1 MTAGQMLTFTRHSPQ
16 LFLQLG
22 VLATDDAFLVWQQYV
37 IILNMLMQHSI
48 TIDQVSQLNS
58 HIISHQLGLRKLS
71 AIYPNLWKPK
81 HHYACHFPLDILHF
95 GPPRHYWCMQFEA
108 TNQVF
113 KKIAIGGSYRDTT
126 RRLAE
131 FWCMRSALARQR
143 DRPWDDWA
151 CTRVL
156 ANSGVVTSAR
166 ASAPSHVL
174 KALELWPDTFG
185 DYVRT
190 SLISELQHDGHT
202 ILAASSWL
210 YFTTDST

>member
-1 MTAGQMLTFTRHSPQ
+1 MR
-16 LFLQLG
+16 
-22 VLATDDAFLVWQQYV
+22 
-37 IILNMLMQHSI
+37 
-48 TIDQVSQLNS
+48 
-58 HIISHQLGLRKLS
+58 
-71 AIYPNLWKPK
+71 
-81 HHYACHFPLDILHF
+81 
-95 GPPRHYWCMQFEA
+95 FEA
-108 TNQVF
+108 MNQVF

-131 FWCMRSALARQR
+131 FWCLRSALARQR
-143 DRPWDDWA
+143 DHPWDDWA

-166 ASAPSHVL
+166 ASAPAHVL

-185 DYVRT
+185 EYVRT

-210 YFTTDST
+210 YFTTDSTKQPWVASLHPTSGIFSIDSTYFFHLVLHPGVSLSDPTPLRTAHIPAALGLVTEIVCLDEILEMQILWPSACNESSDGKVWSFTQL